1 MRSGKEREMEEGKG
15 KKKIRKR
22 KAKVTGNESN
32 GREIK
37 EEKGITVTGAGL
49 TRNLMGR
56 RDEEKFSKCKENERM
71 RKEKCLEC

>member
-1 MRSGKEREMEEGKG
+1 MTSGKEREMEEGKG
-15 KKKIRKR
+15 KKKIRKK

-56 RDEEKFSKCKENERM
+56 KDFQNTEKMTEC
-71 RKEKCLEC
+71 EKKNAL